1 MGAASETTDMS
12 RQKQEV
18 ITYNG
23 ITAAWETI
31 TPEIARAW
39 LEGHVNLRSLSN
51 RAVNVLTPQMP
62 NWDVNGETI
71 KFDGK
76 DNLIDG
82 QHRLQSCISA
92 NTPFVSLVVRGIR
105 DALTVDIG
113 TKRTL
118 GQVLAGQGWKNP
130 AQVAAAVRVLWM
142 LDMGQD
148 PYQRGSWHG
157 DAIQRPTLTQL
168 VTHLRSLKRKRLEEC
183 SAMGMAMRR
192 LHLCPAGVYTA
203 LSYQFLDLSEDVAR
217 LFHDALI
224 TGENLSKDDP
234 MFVLR
239 RFFLNAPNHVWG
251 TQQGQ
256 RVAYGVTVKAW
267 NAVVNNQKVGVLAL
281 KDSELLPKPEKPK

>member
-1 MGAASETTDMS
+1 MS
-12 RQKQEV
+12 RNKQEV

-76 DNLIDG
+76 GNLIDG

-92 NTPFVSLVVRGIR
+92 NAAFVSLVVRGIR

-118 GQVLAGQGWKNP
+118 PQVLLGQGWKNP
-130 AQVAAAVRVLWM
+130 AQIAAAVRMMWM
-142 LDMGQD
+142 LGMGQD
-148 PYQRGSWHG
+148 PYLHTTDNSV
-157 DAIQRPTLTQL
+157 RPTLSQL
-168 VTHLRSLKRKRLEEC
+168 VTHMRTMKRKRLEEC
-183 SAMGMAMRR
+183 ATMGMSMRK
-192 LHLCPAGVYTA
+192 LHLCPAGVYTGLA
-203 LSYQFLDLSEDVAR
+203 YQFLDIDEDTAR
-217 LFHDALI
+217 LFHDALL

-239 RFFLNAPNHVWG
+239 RFFLNAPNNAWG
-251 TQQGQ
+251 TQAGQ

-267 NAVVNNQKVGVLAL
+267 NAVVNGQKVGILAL
-281 KDSELLPKPEKPK
+281 RDSELLPKPEKPE